1 MWEEIKSKKEN
12 AILCLEYN
20 DFAFVE
26 VEKIEKESI
35 NFLSVELE
43 IYDIYHNSFMLYKM
57 DEVSK
62 LLNIFKTKDDTTR
75 KNNRRHN
82 NNKHSY
88 QNRKHTFFL
97 LFLFSVIYVFFAI
110 FILC

>member
-26 VEKIEKESI
+26 VEKINKESI

-62 LLNIFKTKDDTTR
+62 LLNIFKTKVEELDRVIDDYSDDELDSFID
-75 KNNRRHN
+75 KLDD
-82 NNKHSY
+82 
-88 QNRKHTFFL
+88 L
-97 LFLFSVIYVFFAI
+97 LNDF
-110 FILC
+110 

>member
-26 VEKIEKESI
+26 VEKIKKESI

-62 LLNIFKTKDDTTR
+62 LLNIFKTKVEELDRVIDDYSDDELDSFID
-75 KNNRRHN
+75 KLDD
-82 NNKHSY
+82 
-88 QNRKHTFFL
+88 L
-97 LFLFSVIYVFFAI
+97 LNDF
-110 FILC
+110 